1 MTRKN
6 PYENQDETL
15 DIPDFVEEKTKTESS
30 TVDMSIFKMSDD
42 ELYDDV
48 DETEVNEDGE
58 YAPRKKMNT
67 TLLLSLIINF
77 ILLAACVGAIIYA
90 LNQHK
95 AYVKANTDYQQIQA
109 SQEVLKQQI
118 NERDLTIDTLTK
130 QIEDLQKAKESG
142 GAGKYRIVDGPITFR
157 STPTKNDDPSNATT
171 YQGKSEASDG
181 DEYDV
186 IEVVEDKDLHDQ
198 LYWAKVAD
206 DVYFCI
212 GNQKDE
218 IWAKKVD

>member
-6 PYENQDETL
+6 PYENQDETI
-15 DIPDFVEEKTKTESS
+15 DIPDFVEDKTKTESS

-48 DETEVNEDGE
+48 DETLENEDGE
-58 YAPRKKMNT
+58 YVPRKKST
-67 TLLLSLIINF
+67 ALVLSMIINF
-77 ILLAACVGAIIYA
+77 ILLAACIGAIVYA

-95 AYVKANTDYQQIQA
+95 AYVKANTENQQITA

-118 NERDLTIDTLTK
+118 NERDQTIEQLNK
-130 QIEDLQKAKESG
+130 QIEDLQKAKEST
-142 GAGKYRIVDGPITFR
+142 ASGKYRIVDGPVTFR
-157 STPTKNDDPSNATT
+157 STPTKNTDPSNATT

-198 LYWAKVAD
+198 LYWAKVD
-206 DVYFCI
+206 DNVYFCI
-212 GNQKDE
+212 GNQKDD

>member
-118 NERDLTIDTLTK
+118 NERDLTIDTLSK
-130 QIEDLQKAKESG
+130 QIEDLQKAKES
-142 GAGKYRIVDGPITFR
+142 ATGKYRIVDGPVTFR
-157 STPTKNDDPSNATT
+157 STPTKNENPSNATT
-171 YQGKSEASDG
+171 YQGKSSAEDG

-186 IEVVEDKDLHDQ
+186 IEIVEDKVLHDE

>member
-67 TLLLSLIINF
+67 TLLLSLIINL

-130 QIEDLQKAKESG
+130 QIEDLQKAKES
-142 GAGKYRIVDGPITFR
+142 ATGKYRIVDGPVTFR
-157 STPTKNDDPSNATT
+157 STPTKNENPSNETT
-171 YQGKSEASDG
+171 YQGKSSAEDG

-186 IEVVEDKDLHDQ
+186 IEIVEDKDLHDE

>member
-58 YAPRKKMNT
+58 YAPRKKMNA

-118 NERDLTIDTLTK
+118 NERDLTIETLTK
-130 QIEDLQKAKESG
+130 QIEDLQKQKSEG
-142 GAGKYRIVDGPITFR
+142 TKFKIVDGPVTFR
-157 STPTKNDDPSNATT
+157 KEPTSDAEKTT
-171 YQGKSEASDG
+171 YNGEEQAYN
-181 DEYDV
+181 DEVYTV
-186 IEVVEDKDLHDQ
+186 LEVVRDKDNVGNY
-198 LYWAKVAD
+198 YWAKIAD
-206 DVYFCI
+206 NVYFCL
-212 GNQKDE
+212 GESQE
-218 IWAKKVD
+218 GEWAKKVD